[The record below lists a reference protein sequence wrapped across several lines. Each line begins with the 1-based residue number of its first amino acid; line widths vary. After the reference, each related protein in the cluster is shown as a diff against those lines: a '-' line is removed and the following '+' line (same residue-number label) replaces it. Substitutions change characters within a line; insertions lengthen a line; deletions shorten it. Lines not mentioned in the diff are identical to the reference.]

1 MKPLI
6 SIIVITYNQ
15 QDTISRTLDSIL
27 SQETD
32 YPIEI
37 IIGDDASSD
46 KTYSI
51 CKEFHDNYPD
61 IIRLFRN
68 KKNNGI
74 LNNYYD
80 CILRAKGQY
89 IADCAGDDFWIDK
102 YKLQKQAEVL
112 ERDNDISLIHTGWK
126 YYNTYSETY
135 SDSDPLGIRTPFLKP
150 IFNRGDLVLPILRRD
165 SPIIIHLC
173 TAMYR
178 RDIIIDEYNKDISL
192 FRNKEFTCED
202 IQLEVVMAAR
212 GKIAYIPDITLAY
225 RQGHISATSDES
237 FEKNFNFYFGTLKL
251 NRYLQLKFNV
261 SDTILFDYYN
271 KVIAYLYSQLFYC
284 GNREY
289 LNSFKCF
296 IKPIQFKYH
305 WKTQIYRGLIKN
317 SFIHK
322 LTRFIC
328 LSLKNL

>member
-15 QDTISRTLDSIL
+15 QDTISRALDSIL
-27 SQETD
+27 SQKTD

-68 KKNNGI
+68 EKNNGI

-80 CILRAKGQY
+80 CILRAKGPY

-251 NRYLQLKFNV
+251 NRYLQLKYGFKD
-261 SDTILFDYYN
+261 SELKHYYDTI
-271 KVIAYLYSQLFYC
+271 IPYLYAQLFYS
-284 GNREY
+284 GNRQNIEDFQNY
-289 LNSFKCF
+289 VSRIAYADK
-296 IKPIQFKYH
+296 
-305 WKTQIYRGLIKN
+305 WKTSIYKLLLKYNG
-317 SFIHK
+317 IHK
-322 LTRFIC
+322 SILNIFN
-328 LSLKNL
+328 KHD